1 MNPKIPRAVEL
12 FVHIVAVTVIVVI
25 GVRSYEL
32 INFMIV
38 EGYTISSISPPD
50 STASETITLR
60 GFSNT
65 LNFPPLTEKWINET
79 YTDHIEKQDEPSPE
93 DSTSSNGKLIDVKR
107 NIAESASTSQMIRH
121 IIVYGL
127 YILGWFIAYY
137 LFFKR
142 YHQSLK
148 KKLLALGSGWLAFSI
163 LHMAIVVFATVF
175 LNSDSGDQPIA
186 SVFRFGTFSSISDS
200 PFAFYFLI
208 VIMAF
213 LAQTTVQ
220 FLYRYQE
227 LEQADHMQ
235 SELALIRSQLRPHF
249 FFNTLNNLYSMALET
264 KNEPLAEGIQNLTGM
279 MRYSLQHSTK
289 ELVPLKEEW
298 EYIEKY
304 VELQKLRIN
313 QDSVEI
319 SMEVKGRLNYA
330 QVAPMILI
338 NFVENAFKH
347 GISYEKASFVSIKL
361 EVTDEFVI
369 MEVRNS
375 NHPSNQ
381 DTGTSGIG
389 TAQTKKLLKLYYED
403 EFDLDIRSASEE
415 HTIILKL
422 PIR

>member
-1 MNPKIPRAVEL
+1 MNPKIPKAVEI
-12 FVHIVAVTVIVVI
+12 FVHILAVAVIVIL

-32 INFMIV
+32 INFMVV
-38 EGYTISSISPPD
+38 EGYTISSKAPSD
-50 STASETITLR
+50 TFASETLTLK
-60 GFSNT
+60 GFSAAVDS
-65 LNFPPLTEKWINET
+65 
-79 YTDHIEKQDEPSPE
+79 TDRDVATSAKPVSE
-93 DSTSSNGKLIDVKR
+93 DSATSNVITIEGKRYNVNSAPSNQVIWHV
-107 NIAESASTSQMIRH
+107 
-121 IIVYGL
+121 IVYGL
-127 YILGWFIAYY
+127 YIIGWFVAYF

-142 YHQSLK
+142 FHHSLK
-148 KKLLALGSGWLAFSI
+148 KKLIALSSGWLAFTI
-163 LHMAIVVFATVF
+163 LHMGIVITVTVLLNAQPVNQPAATV
-175 LNSDSGDQPIA
+175 LS
-186 SVFRFGTFSSISDS
+186 FGTFSSITES

-208 VIMAF
+208 VFMAF

-264 KNEPLAEGIQNLTGM
+264 KNELLADGIQNLTGM
-279 MRYSLQHSTK
+279 MRYSLKHSTK

-298 EYIEKY
+298 AYIEKY
-304 VELQKLRIN
+304 IELQKLRIN

-319 SMEVKGRLNYA
+319 NMEVKGRLNYA

-347 GISYEKASFVSIKL
+347 GISYEKASFVNIKL
-361 EVTDEFVI
+361 EITDEFVI
-369 MEVRNS
+369 LDVRNS
-375 NHPSNQ
+375 NHPSKQ

-389 TAQTKKLLKLYYED
+389 TAQTKKLLKLYYESD
-403 EFDLDIRSASEE
+403 FDLDIRSASGE
-415 HTIILKL
+415 HTVVLKL

>member
-1 MNPKIPRAVEL
+1 MNPKIPKVVEI
-12 FVHIVAVTVIVVI
+12 FVHIVAVVVIVI
-25 GVRSYEL
+25 LGVRSYEL
-32 INFMIV
+32 VSFMV
-38 EGYTISSISPPD
+38 YEGYNISSTTPSD
-50 STASETITLR
+50 TTTSETLTLR
-60 GFSNT
+60 GFSAPVDST
-65 LNFPPLTEKWINET
+65 VRGTEATSDK
-79 YTDHIEKQDEPSPE
+79 PVSE
-93 DSTSSNGKLIDVKR
+93 DSSSSNSVTLQGYHYNVERTAVWHAI
-107 NIAESASTSQMIRH
+107 E
-121 IIVYGL
+121 YGL
-127 YILGWFIAYY
+127 YIIAWFVAYF
-137 LFFKR
+137 LFFQR
-142 YHQSLK
+142 YHQSIK
-148 KKLLALGSGWLAFSI
+148 KKLIALCSGWLAFSV
-163 LHMAIVVFATVF
+163 LHMGIVITATI
-175 LNSDSGDQPIA
+175 LLKSQPA
-186 SVFRFGTFSSISDS
+186 TQPVATVFRFGTFSSIPDS
-200 PFAFYFLI
+200 PFALYFLI
-208 VIMAF
+208 VILAF

-279 MRYSLQHSTK
+279 MRYSLKHSTK

-319 SMEVKGRLNYA
+319 SMEVKGRLSYA

-347 GISYEKASFVSIKL
+347 GISYEKSSFVNIKL

-369 MEVRNS
+369 LEVRNS
-375 NHPSNQ
+375 NHPSKQ

-389 TAQTKKLLKLYYED
+389 TAQTKKLLKLYYEED
-403 EFDLDIRSASEE
+403 FDLDIHSTSDE
-415 HTIILKL
+415 HTVILKL